1 MSHGHPVA
9 IGTSGPRGLV
19 QRHTV
24 AGLSLHKA
32 WALGGWAGADPG
44 LQGALTG
51 LSAAAG
57 GAGGQEVT
65 ASIQGDVWSTGTCLW
80 EI

>member
-1 MSHGHPVA
+1 MSRGHPAA
-9 IGTSGPRGLV
+9 IGTSEPRGLV

-32 WALGGWAGADPG
+32 WALGGRAWADPWLQ

-57 GAGGQEVT
+57 GAGGPGGHCQHP
-65 ASIQGDVWSTGTCLW
+65 G
-80 EI
+80 

>member
-1 MSHGHPVA
+1 MSRGHPVA
-9 IGTSGPRGLV
+9 IVTSGPRVLV
-19 QRHTV
+19 QGHTV

-32 WALGGWAGADPG
+32 WALGGRAVADPG

-57 GAGGQEVT
+57 GAGGPGGHCQHP
-65 ASIQGDVWSTGTCLW
+65 G
-80 EI
+80 